1 MYILFLKEYS
11 EDSNSD
17 PDIDLESQY
26 YNSKALK
33 EDDLRAALESFQRV
47 NDTLY
52 LCLIC
57 LSIS

>member
-52 LCLIC
+52 LCL
-57 LSIS
+57 